1 MLKSFMPSWL
11 DADKTMDAMSKR
23 QRRSS
28 TQFAQ
33 DTLDKKVETVYR
45 EKRYKTAYKQATLM
59 LEKSRADPLLFAKKG
74 NGIRAVVEKVNTELL
89 PSPNDKKLTRG
100 AVTLALKRGYGV
112 SPLKKGVSARVPIEL
127 TKALATHTTMMQV
140 SGDGE
145 ASSSLMRQVAS
156 AVLAGTEHDG
166 KINVD
171 YLWRKTRQ
179 HHPEILNPVRAKNHE
194 NRRVDWLTY
203 KNLIDWNKRAKQFLI
218 EIGMAADQPGIIREY
233 FFACIFYLFDNIILF
248 SP

>member
-1 MLKSFMPSWL
+1 MRWKIWRSTEPS
-11 DADKTMDAMSKR
+11 
-23 QRRSS
+23 
-28 TQFAQ
+28 
-33 DTLDKKVETVYR
+33 Y
-45 EKRYKTAYKQATLM
+45 ATL
-59 LEKSRADPLLFAKKG
+59 RAKIP
-74 NGIRAVVEKVNTELL
+74 
-89 PSPNDKKLTRG
+89 
-100 AVTLALKRGYGV
+100 
-112 SPLKKGVSARVPIEL
+112 RVPIEL

-145 ASSSLMRQVAS
+145 ASSSIMRQVAS

-218 EIGMAADQPGIIREY
+218 EIGMADDQPGIVCEY